1 MVHPGGNGI
10 EDEKQESADLELL
23 ASLRNVACQ
32 FGDQASGRV
41 RFDIRKVDP
50 ARVDEIVERTKQILK
65 FSGEG
70 HSASI
75 HSEMT
80 ERHLKLAEQ
89 LNVGRVN
96 CNMPHAA
103 ANSGSWFN
111 GQYTTDTLG
120 CGTWAGNMTSENINW
135 RHFLNYTR
143 LSVPIPEHI
152 PTDEDLFGEYL
163 AKWGRD

>member
-1 MVHPGGNGI
+1 VKDIAEQAQIDIPGGTRFLMVIGEKI
-10 EDEKQESADLELL
+10 GAEDRFSGEKI
-23 ASLRNVACQ
+23 SLVLTVWKW
-32 FGDQASGRV
+32 DD
-41 RFDIRKVDP
+41 FDKM
-50 ARVDEIVERTKQILK
+50 VERTQKILK

-75 HSEMT
+75 HSERR
-80 ERHLKLAEQ
+80 ERQVELAIR

-111 GQYTTDTLG
+111 GQPTTDTLG
-120 CGTWAGNMTSENINW
+120 CGTWAGNMTSDNINW

-143 LSVPIPEHI
+143 LSVPIPERI
-152 PTDEDLFGEYL
+152 PTDDELFGDYL
-163 AKWGRD
+163 KKYGRG